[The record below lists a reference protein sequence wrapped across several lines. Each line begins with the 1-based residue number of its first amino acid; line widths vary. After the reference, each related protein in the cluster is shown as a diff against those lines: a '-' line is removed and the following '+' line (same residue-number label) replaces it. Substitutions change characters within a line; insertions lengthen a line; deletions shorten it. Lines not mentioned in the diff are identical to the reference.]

1 MDPQSAIAHLSWLQ
15 ITQVTPPHMPSPIS
29 DTNELVAEDDPAP
42 DLDPPGAQ
50 EAPAFCGRYKVR
62 TYSRPPQHASISPHP
77 PYAVGTGSNAQGVS
91 GAAAGAA
98 CWTRSQRMEAVPA
111 KVRNGHSALV

>member
-42 DLDPPGAQ
+42 DLEPPGAQ
-50 EAPAFCGRYKVR
+50 EALAFCGRYKVR
-62 TYSRPPQHASISPHP
+62 TYSRRSIHP
-77 PYAVGTGSNAQGVS
+77 
-91 GAAAGAA
+91 
-98 CWTRSQRMEAVPA
+98 
-111 KVRNGHSALV
+111 SALTPPMLLAQVAMRRG

>member
-62 TYSRPPQHASISPHP
+62 TYSRRSMHP
-77 PYAVGTGSNAQGVS
+77 
-91 GAAAGAA
+91 
-98 CWTRSQRMEAVPA
+98 
-111 KVRNGHSALV
+111 SALTPPMLLAQVAMCRRRVQWRGGRLPRRSRKDWELWAS